1 MGEVHHLP
9 TPGRAFFIDDCGRV
23 LRASWHLD
31 LGLVNLSVWQGDR
44 CTDSFPLPAHDAA
57 RLIGYLADGLAAA
70 STTESAPAVTRG
82 GHGIGARLRRLVRR
96 SGLR

>member
-1 MGEVHHLP
+1 MGELRHLP
-9 TPGRAFFIDDCGRV
+9 APGRAFFIDDGGRV

-57 RLIGYLADGLAAA
+57 RLIVYLADGLAAA
-70 STTESAPAVTRG
+70 SSTEAAPAVSDG
-82 GHGIGARLRRLVRR
+82 GPSIGARLRRLVTRAAAR
-96 SGLR
+96 